1 MAERPPVPIFKREY
15 HPADSEVNFNQLV
28 SMIDTV
34 AGGLPTYPVLTTD
47 IASVAEGTVG
57 EAFTLTVAEKVIDG
71 QTITY
76 KWQKATTGAFADITG
91 ATSATLTIASWAASD
106 NGKYRCAI
114 INTVGA
120 WTATIYSNVCV
131 ATTATAS

>member
-1 MAERPPVPIFKREY
+1 MAERPPMPVYRRAY
-15 HPADSEVNFNQLV
+15 HPNDAEVNFNQLV
-28 SMIDTV
+28 SMIDAV

-76 KWQKATTGAFADITG
+76 KWQKATTGTFADING
-91 ATSATLTIASWAASD
+91 ATSATLTIASWATTD

-114 INTVGA
+114 INTVGT